1 MELLDKI
8 ASADAETAEQVL
20 KAVLARYAQL
30 YPGWEIST
38 FSLEKTGD
46 RNQQIDNMILLLE
59 NMKT

>member
-30 YPGWEIST
+30 YPGWEIGT